1 MTLFSFNNAND
12 YNNGD
17 DDDDDDDNDG
27 MPIFVLHRS

>member
-1 MTLFSFNNAND
+1 MTLSSVNNAND